1 MAELIQKM
9 IDWYTK
15 AVLTVIALSLG
26 TIAVSQLTPEQAV
39 AQFVECGSKND
50 PCYVAFSRSTGEL
63 DVNVVNRV
71 MLDEPVRVEPW

>member
-1 MAELIQKM
+1 MTELIQTM

-26 TIAVSQLTPEQAV
+26 TIAISQLTPEQAV
-39 AQFVECGSKND
+39 AQFVECGSEYD

-71 MLDEPVRVEPW
+71 MLEEPVRVEPW